1 MTLILP
7 EDHPFPHERSPS
19 QATRLRVGIVNIM
32 PKLEAYEPLLLGP
45 LSRVEADVEPVFLRL
60 RTHAYQSS
68 DHIHLE
74 RFYRP
79 LDAHLADGP
88 LDALVL
94 TGAPVEDLELEDVH
108 YWGELR
114 EILRYAREHV
124 PSTLG
129 LCWGGLAL
137 AGLLEIPKSPLP
149 KKLFGVF
156 DNRAIAED
164 HPLVAEQAP
173 VFPCAH
179 SRHSGI
185 TDEALERAAREG
197 TVRLLSHGKETGYSL
212 FASSDDRYVAHLG
225 HPEYVA
231 ERLVFEWRRDTDLG
245 RHDVERPKNFD
256 PEVPVT
262 SWEKHRETF
271 FSRWIAFAAKR
282 SPYRSP
288 TDGEASARSNVQG

>member
-1 MTLILP
+1 MPLVLP
-7 EDHPFPHERSPS
+7 EDHPFPHAHPS
-19 QATRLRVGIVNIM
+19 VDARRLRVGIVNVM

-45 LSRVEADVEPVFLRL
+45 LSRLSAHVEPVFVRL
-60 RTHAYQSS
+60 ESHAYQSS
-68 DHIHLE
+68 DHGHLE

-79 LDAHLADGP
+79 LSAHLADGP

-94 TGAPVEDLELEDVH
+94 TGAPVEELELEQVH

-114 EILRYAREHV
+114 EVLHYAREHV

-137 AGLLEIPKSPLP
+137 AGLLGIPKSPLP

-156 DNRAIAED
+156 ANRVTSSND
-164 HPLVAEQAP
+164 PLVADQDA

-185 TDEALERAAREG
+185 TDAELERAAREG
-197 TVRLLSHGKETGYSL
+197 TVRLLSHGEETGYSI
-212 FASSDDRYVAHLG
+212 FASTDGRYVAHLG

-231 ERLVFEWRRDTDLG
+231 ERLVFEWRRDSQLG
-245 RHDVERPKNFD
+245 RDDVLPPKSFD
-256 PEVPVT
+256 PEAPVT

-271 FSRWIAFAAKR
+271 FSRWL
-282 SPYRSP
+282 
-288 TDGEASARSNVQG
+288 ARTQSNTH

>member
-1 MTLILP
+1 MPLVLP
-7 EDHPFPHERSPS
+7 EDHPFPHERPS
-19 QATRLRVGIVNIM
+19 VAPLRLRVGIVNVM

-45 LSRVEADVEPVFLRL
+45 LSRLSVDVQPVFVRL
-60 RTHAYQSS
+60 ESHGYQSS
-68 DHIHLE
+68 DRAHLE

-79 LDAHLADGP
+79 LAAHLAEGP

-94 TGAPVEDLELEDVH
+94 TGAPVEELDLEQVH

-114 EILRYAREHV
+114 ELLLYAREHV

-137 AGLLEIPKSPLP
+137 AGLLGIPKSPLP

-156 DNRAIAED
+156 ANRLTSTND
-164 HPLVAEQAP
+164 PLVAGQDE

-197 TVRLLSHGKETGYSL
+197 TVRLLSHGEETGYSI
-212 FASSDDRYVAHLG
+212 FASTDGRYLAHLG

-231 ERLVFEWRRDTDLG
+231 ERLVFEWRRDSQLG
-245 RHDVERPKNFD
+245 RDDVSPPKSFD
-256 PEVPVT
+256 PEAPVT

-271 FSRWIAFAAKR
+271 FSRWLVR
-282 SPYRSP
+282 
-288 TDGEASARSNVQG
+288 TAST